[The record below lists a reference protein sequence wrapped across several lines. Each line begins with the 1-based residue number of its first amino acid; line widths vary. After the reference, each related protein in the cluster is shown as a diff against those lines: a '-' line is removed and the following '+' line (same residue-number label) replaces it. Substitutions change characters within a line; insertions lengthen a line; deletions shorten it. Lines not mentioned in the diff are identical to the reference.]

1 MRREKRREKRKRG
14 DNFHLGMKRNFSL
27 AGVIHVQ
34 FDQFSAKLRRISTKY
49 NVFNNPAA
57 NAWESIPP
65 GVNTFKSGGKSLKIT
80 GLPSLGYCL
89 LSRAYS
95 LGVWE

>member
-49 NVFNNPAA
+49 NVLIIQLRMPGSPYHQ
-57 NAWESIPP
+57 ESIP
-65 GVNTFKSGGKSLKIT
+65 
-80 GLPSLGYCL
+80 
-89 LSRAYS
+89 SRVVERVYKNYRLA
-95 LGVWE
+95 